1 MVKDGGRRAVMG
13 LARMV
18 ERGVVGLVLKNGEG
32 QRLGDLEL
40 IGHGEGEA

>member
-1 MVKDGGRRAVMG
+1 MG

-18 ERGVVGLVLKNGEG
+18 GRGVVGLFLKNGER

-40 IGHGEGEA
+40 IEHGKGEA

>member
-1 MVKDGGRRAVMG
+1 MG
-13 LARMV
+13 QAGMV

-40 IGHGEGEA
+40 IEHSGGEA

>member
-1 MVKDGGRRAVMG
+1 MG

-18 ERGVVGLVLKNGEG
+18 GRGVMGLVLKDGER

-40 IGHGEGEA
+40 IERGEGEA

>member
-1 MVKDGGRRAVMG
+1 MG
-13 LARMV
+13 LAGMV

-32 QRLGDLEL
+32 WRLGDLEL

>member
-1 MVKDGGRRAVMG
+1 MVKEGGRRGVMG
-13 LARMV
+13 LAGMV

-32 QRLGDLEL
+32 WRLGDLEL